1 MTFDESAPSIMAKRS
16 LLILTSFLLKEAC
29 GRLQN
34 LLGVVF
40 VRMDI
45 GWGSNALKLEA
56 SSGPERHCE
65 ENIGVIVS
73 LERILKLADSVFC
86 ISPKFWRC
94 KRRMREK
101 EVETVQ
107 KKGTN
112 GDWSPRFRL
121 SLRHWGLTGF
131 D

>member
-1 MTFDESAPSIMAKRS
+1 MAKRS

-29 GRLQN
+29 GGLQK

-40 VRMDI
+40 VRLDI
-45 GWGSNALKLEA
+45 GWGYRALKLEA

-65 ENIGVIVS
+65 ENISVIVS
-73 LERILKLADSVFC
+73 LERILKSADSVFC
-86 ISPKFWRC
+86 ISPKFWRS

-101 EVETVQ
+101 GVETVQ

-112 GDWSPRFRL
+112 GVWAPRFRL
-121 SLRHWGLTGF
+121 SLRHSG
-131 D
+131 

>member
-1 MTFDESAPSIMAKRS
+1 MAKRI

-40 VRMDI
+40 VRQDI

-65 ENIGVIVS
+65 DNIRVIVS
-73 LERILKLADSVFC
+73 LERILKSADSVFC

-94 KRRMREK
+94 KRRMSW
-101 EVETVQ
+101 
-107 KKGTN
+107 KG
-112 GDWSPRFRL
+112 L
-121 SLRHWGLTGF
+121 
-131 D
+131 